1 MKKILITGGNGLLGQ
16 SLRLLVPKGKYEII
30 ATGLGTDRL
39 KNHSQIY
46 HPLDISIKKDCE
58 AILSYYNPDII
69 INTAAITNVD
79 YCELDQERCL
89 NVNTNS
95 INNFLFF
102 CKKNNKKFIQ
112 LSTDFLFDGK
122 SGPYSEEAKQ
132 KPVNYYGFSKMMAER
147 IIINANLPNFSII
160 RTCLVYGHKNDS
172 NNILM
177 WVKRKLDLNESLNIV
192 EDQFRTPTLV
202 SDLSQ
207 AIFEVI
213 KLDIK
218 GIYNISG
225 EEYLSIFDFVCNI
238 VDSFDYNKSL
248 IKSCKSTKINQKA
261 ERPKN
266 SGLVIDKAVR
276 DLNFI
281 PTKIKSY
288 LKSIK

>member
-1 MKKILITGGNGLLGQ
+1 LKKILITGGNGLLGQ
-16 SLRLLVPKGKYEII
+16 SLRLLIPKEKYEII

-46 HPLDISIKKDCE
+46 HPLDISIQKDCE
-58 AILSYYNPDII
+58 AILSLYNPDII

-89 NVNTNS
+89 NVNTHS
-95 INNFLFF
+95 INNFLSF

-160 RTCLVYGHKNDS
+160 RTCLVYGYKNDS

-192 EDQFRTPTLV
+192 DDQFRTPTLV
-202 SDLSQ
+202 FDLSK
-207 AIFEVI
+207 AIFQIIEND
-213 KLDIK
+213 LK
-218 GIYNISG
+218 GIYNISSG
-225 EEYLSIFDFVCNI
+225 EYLSIFDFVCNI
-238 VDSFDYNKSL
+238 VNAFGYDKSL
-248 IKSCKSTKINQKA
+248 IQRCKSSKINQKA
-261 ERPKN
+261 ERPKK
-266 SGLVIDKAVR
+266 SGLQVEKAMR
-276 DLNFI
+276 DFDFL
-281 PTKIKSY
+281 PTKMDVF